1 MFALHETTQRRV
13 CRIAFI
19 ALCAI
24 PTLIT
29 LGTVAYCNRPWRQTD
44 WQRSLASRLHM
55 RAELDDITRPRPG
68 ATVLTN
74 LRLADLGLD
83 STLATIGKLRSQQ
96 HEGRLTF
103 DADRV
108 EIHAEQLDELAESFF
123 TWLAVGDAQLLELH
137 AKQLAIA
144 DETHKVVELADVH
157 VRNETS
163 VGGGQRF
170 KIVGR
175 MADDA
180 TIKLTIDSVAGQLRC
195 TIDTRQAPLPAWLV
209 GKLVPGLQGCGEAS
223 FAGMIVGQRDQKAS
237 SGTLQGTVQ
246 QIDLQEWVG
255 ADSLH
260 RLQGL
265 GQLEVTDLAWH
276 NGRIKN
282 LSGIL
287 SAREGALSR
296 SLVQNA
302 QQLCGGVVGPAWE
315 PIVSREQDELLP
327 FERLALRF
335 QMGVAGI
342 AVAGGCEGGAL
353 IVNDQRVALQLQHP
367 EIMLPVGRIVRL
379 LNHSQPAGWLPAT
392 REAHDMAER
401 LPLPGDESQ
410 NRSGR

>member
-13 CRIAFI
+13 CRVAFV
-19 ALCAI
+19 ALCVI

-44 WQRSLASRLHM
+44 WQRSLASRLHV
-55 RAELDDITRPRPG
+55 RAKLDDISRPRPG
-68 ATVLTN
+68 TTVLTN

-83 STLATIGKLRSQQ
+83 STLATIGELRSQQ
-96 HEGRLTF
+96 HEGRLAF

-123 TWLAVGDAQLLELH
+123 TWLAMGDAQLLELH
-137 AKQLAIA
+137 ATKLAIT
-144 DETHKVVELADVH
+144 DETQKVVELLDVH

-163 VGGGQRF
+163 IGGGQRF

-175 MADDA
+175 TAGDA

-195 TIDTRQAPLPAWLV
+195 TIDTQQAPLPAWLV
-209 GKLVPGLQGCGEAS
+209 GKLVPGLWGCGEAN
-223 FAGMIVGQRDQKAS
+223 FAGMIVGQRDQRAS

-255 ADSLH
+255 ADSPH
-260 RLQGL
+260 RLQGF
-265 GQLEVTDLAWH
+265 GKLEVADLAWQ
-276 NGRIKN
+276 NGRITN
-282 LSGIL
+282 LGGTL
-287 SAREGALSR
+287 TVDKGALSR
-296 SLVQNA
+296 SLVLNA

-315 PIVSREQDELLP
+315 PLVSREQEELLP
-327 FERLALRF
+327 FDRLALRF
-335 QMGVAGI
+335 QMGAAGI
-342 AVAGGCEGGAL
+342 AVAGGCEGGAV
-353 IVNDQRVALQLQHP
+353 IVHDQRVALQLQHP

-379 LNHSQPAGWLPAT
+379 LNHSQPADWLPAT

-401 LPLPGDESQ
+401 LPLPEK
-410 NRSGR
+410 